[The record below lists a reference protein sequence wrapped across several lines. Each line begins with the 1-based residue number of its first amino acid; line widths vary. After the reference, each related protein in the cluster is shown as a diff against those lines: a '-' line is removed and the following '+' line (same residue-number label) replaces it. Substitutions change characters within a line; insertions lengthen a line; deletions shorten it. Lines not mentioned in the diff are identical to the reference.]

1 MSDTEFDGIDGE
13 RAEEQP
19 LASEPTP
26 APAPDAAG
34 TEPGP
39 MTDPE
44 PQPEPVP
51 AALEPPPQW
60 GQPMDAWSP
69 AAAGP
74 WAQPPR
80 AGGTSV
86 PEPAPRRGRAA
97 FAAVLAGL
105 VLLSGGIG
113 IGLGWSLSQ
122 NRGGGSASVGQVPL
136 RAAPA
141 NPSSGQADT
150 GLNVQA
156 IANKLDPA
164 VVDIN
169 TLITDPVGGRGHGAA
184 TGMVVTSS
192 GQVLTN
198 NHVIAGATSIR
209 VSIAGHPG
217 TYTAQVVGA
226 DPAEDVALLQIQ
238 GVSGL
243 PTVTLADSSNLSV
256 GQEVVA
262 IGNALGQGGTPSV
275 TDGTISGLG
284 RSINVADDRGGSE
297 HLTGLI
303 QTDAPIQ
310 PGDSGGP
317 LVNSAGQVVGM
328 LTAAA
333 RGDFGQPA
341 SRVGFAIPTGTAL
354 GIVNQIRAG
363 HASSD
368 IILGQTGFLGVVV
381 RDMDAAAA
389 AQLGL
394 DVTSGALVVRVNRGS
409 PAAGAGIR
417 QDAVITQID
426 GQKIAST
433 AELGSTLHQHK
444 PGDQVRVTW
453 VDQTGTHTATV
464 SLIAGPAL

>member
-1 MSDTEFDGIDGE
+1 MSETEFDGMDGE
-13 RAEEQP
+13 RADERP
-19 LASEPTP
+19 PASEP

-34 TEPGP
+34 GEPGP
-39 MTDPE
+39 VTDHEPPPE
-44 PQPEPVP
+44 PRPPG
-51 AALEPPPQW
+51 LEPPPQW
-60 GQPMDAWSP
+60 GQPIDAWSAP
-69 AAAGP
+69 PAGP
-74 WAQPPR
+74 WAQPPWS
-80 AGGTSV
+80 GGPSV
-86 PEPAPRRGRAA
+86 PEPLPRRGRAA
-97 FAAVLAGL
+97 LAAVLAGL

-113 IGLGWSLSQ
+113 IGLGWSLS
-122 NRGGGSASVGQVPL
+122 RHSGGGSTTVGQVPL

-156 IANKLDPA
+156 IANRVDPA

-169 TLITDPVGGRGHGAA
+169 TSIADPLGARVQGA
-184 TGMVVTSS
+184 GTGMVVTSS

-209 VSIAGHPG
+209 VTIAGHSG
-217 TYTAQVVGA
+217 TYAAQVVGA
-226 DPAEDVALLQIQ
+226 DPADDVALLQIQ

-333 RGDFGQPA
+333 RGSFGQPA

-363 HASSD
+363 HSSSD

-381 RDMDAAAA
+381 RDMDGAAA

-394 DVTSGALVVRVNRGS
+394 GVTSGALVVGVNPGS

-417 QDAVITQID
+417 QDAVITEID
-426 GQKIAST
+426 GHKIAST
-433 AELGSTLHQHK
+433 TELGSTLHQHK

-453 VDQTGTHTATV
+453 VDRTGTHTATV
-464 SLIAGPAL
+464 SLTTGPAV

>member
-1 MSDTEFDGIDGE
+1 
-13 RAEEQP
+13 
-19 LASEPTP
+19 
-26 APAPDAAG
+26 
-34 TEPGP
+34 
-39 MTDPE
+39 
-44 PQPEPVP
+44 
-51 AALEPPPQW
+51 
-60 GQPMDAWSP
+60 MDAWSDAP
-69 AAAGP
+69 AGP
-74 WAQPPR
+74 WAQPPWS
-80 AGGTSV
+80 GGPPS
-86 PEPAPRRGRAA
+86 ESESPRRGRAA
-97 FAAVLAGL
+97 LAAVLAGL

-113 IGLGWSLSQ
+113 IGLGWTLSR
-122 NRGGGSASVGQVPL
+122 NRGGGPTTLEQVPL

-141 NPSSGQADT
+141 SPSSGQADT
-150 GLNVQA
+150 GLNVRA
-156 IANKLDPA
+156 IANKVDPA
-164 VVDIN
+164 VVDVN
-169 TLITDPVGGRGHGAA
+169 TSIADPLGGRVQGAG
-184 TGMVVTSS
+184 TGMVVTST

-209 VSIAGHPG
+209 ITIAGHSG
-217 TYTAQVVGA
+217 TYAAQVVGA
-226 DPAEDVALLQIQ
+226 DPADDVALLQIQ

-243 PTVTLADSSNLSV
+243 PTVTLADSSNLTV

-262 IGNALGQGGTPSV
+262 IGNALGQGGTPTV
-275 TDGTISGLG
+275 TEGTISGLG
-284 RSINVADDRGGSE
+284 RSINVADDRGSSE

-333 RGDFGQPA
+333 RGSFGQPA
-341 SRVGFAIPTGTAL
+341 ARVGFAIPTGTAL

-394 DVTSGALVVRVNRGS
+394 DVTTGALVVGVNLGS

-417 QDAVITQID
+417 QDAVITEID
-426 GQKIAST
+426 GHKIAST
-433 AELGSTLHQHK
+433 TELGSTLHQHK

-453 VDQTGTHTATV
+453 VDRTGTHTATV
-464 SLIAGPAL
+464 SLIAGPAV

>member
-1 MSDTEFDGIDGE
+1 
-13 RAEEQP
+13 
-19 LASEPTP
+19 
-26 APAPDAAG
+26 
-34 TEPGP
+34 
-39 MTDPE
+39 
-44 PQPEPVP
+44 
-51 AALEPPPQW
+51 
-60 GQPMDAWSP
+60 
-69 AAAGP
+69 
-74 WAQPPR
+74 
-80 AGGTSV
+80 
-86 PEPAPRRGRAA
+86 
-97 FAAVLAGL
+97 
-105 VLLSGGIG
+105 
-113 IGLGWSLSQ
+113 
-122 NRGGGSASVGQVPL
+122 VPL

-150 GLNVQA
+150 GLDVQA
-156 IANKLDPA
+156 IADKVDPA
-164 VVDIN
+164 VVDID
-169 TLITDPVGGRGHGAA
+169 TSIADPLGGRGRGAA
-184 TGMVVTSS
+184 TGMVVTPS

-226 DPAEDVALLQIQ
+226 DPADDVALLQIQ

-243 PTVTLADSSNLSV
+243 PTVTLADSSNLRV

-284 RSINVADDRGGSE
+284 RSIDVADDRGGSE

-394 DVTSGALVVRVNRGS
+394 DVTSGALVVRVNPGS

-433 AELGSTLHQHK
+433 TELGSILHRHH
-444 PGDQVRVTW
+444 PGDQVGVTW
-453 VDQTGTHTATV
+453 VDRTGTHTATV